1 MNSIDPQRIHLL
13 NDRPVREKGDYVLY
27 WMTAARRTEYNFGL
41 QRAID
46 WANRLARPLL
56 ILEALRLDYPWASR
70 RLHAFILQGM
80 ADNQAALADR
90 PVGYFP
96 FVETEP
102 GQGKGLLAALAQ
114 TACLTVCDYY
124 PCFFIPRMLA
134 AAAGKSPVRLEAVDS
149 CGLIPL
155 ARPDKEYLRAFDFRR
170 RLQRDLPGL
179 LSRGPAS
186 DPLAGLEAEGK
197 PTLPRSVIE
206 RWPEAD
212 PALLRA
218 DPAALSGLAVDQSV
232 REVNRRGGSR
242 AAEQTLAAFL
252 DQGLDHYEQAR
263 HPAAGAVSRLSA
275 YLHFGHIS
283 THQIFEAA
291 TGREDWSPDR
301 LPESASGKSAGW
313 LGLSPPVEAFLDQ
326 VLTWR
331 ELGHVFCHHRPD
343 YDRYS
348 SLPDWA
354 RQTLADHAGDRRP
367 YLYAKAQFDRAETH
381 DELWNAA
388 QRQLVR
394 KGTIETYLRML
405 WGKKIFHWSADPEQ
419 ALEIMI
425 ELNDRY
431 ALDGRDPNS
440 YSGIF
445 WILGRFDR
453 AWGPERAVFGKV
465 RYMRSANTMRK
476 LNLGDYLDRFGPD

>member
-1 MNSIDPQRIHLL
+1 MNS
-13 NDRPVREKGDYVLY
+13 RPVRQEGDYVLY
-27 WMTAARRTEYNFGL
+27 WMTAARRINYNFGL
-41 QRAID
+41 QRAVD
-46 WANRLARPLL
+46 WSNRLAKPIL

-80 ADNQAALADR
+80 ADNRAALAGR
-90 PVGYFP
+90 PVAYHP
-96 FVETEP
+96 FAETEP
-102 GQGKGLLAALAQ
+102 GQGKGLLAALARS
-114 TACLTVCDYY
+114 ACLVVCDYY
-124 PCFFIPRMLA
+124 PCFFIPRMIA
-134 AAAGKSPVRLEAVDS
+134 AAVDKLPVRLEAIDS

-155 ARPDKEYLRAFDFRR
+155 ARPEKEYLRAFDLRR

-179 LSRGPAS
+179 VDRAPAS
-186 DPLAGLEAEGK
+186 DPLAGLAVRDR
-197 PTLPRSVIE
+197 PDLPGSVTE

-218 DPAALSGLAVDQSV
+218 DPAALDDLAVDQSV
-232 REVNRRGGSR
+232 REVDRRGGGQ
-242 AAEQTLAAFL
+242 AAEQALADFL
-252 DQGLDHYEQAR
+252 ADGLDRYDQAR

-283 THQIFEAA
+283 AHRIFKAV
-291 TGREDWSPDR
+291 TDREGWSPDR
-301 LPESASGKSAGW
+301 PAETAPGQAAGW
-313 LGLSPPVEAFLDQ
+313 LGLSPPAEAFLDQ
-326 VLTWR
+326 LLTWR
-331 ELGHVFCHHRPD
+331 ELGYVFCCHRPD

-367 YLYAKAQFDRAETH
+367 YLYTKGQFERAETH

-394 KGTIETYLRML
+394 QGTIETYLRML
-405 WGKKIFHWSADPEQ
+405 WGKKIFHWSANPEQ

-453 AWGPERAVFGKV
+453 AWGPERAVFGKI
-465 RYMRSANTMRK
+465 RYMRSANTARK
-476 LNLGDYLDRFGPD
+476 LKLGDYLDRFGPGTI